1 MWAAYTGT
9 TSLRG
14 SDGSAVK
21 MDISQII
28 PHPSYNADT
37 ADYDVAVLELKRPV
51 TFTKYIQPVCLPDAG
66 HHFPT
71 SKKCLISGWGYLKE
85 DFCKQSMASSRG
97 DMVGCEWGRRHWG
110 REFGP
115 CPGQLQVDCTLSCS
129 SCAGLPALSSQLCLS
144 YSVVKPEF
152 LQKATVELLD
162 QNLCSSLY
170 SHALTDRMM
179 CAGYLEGKVD
189 SCQVSFA
196 QRRQHTCL
204 HKAFPSQYA
213 PSDTSRSRTD
223 TMVTVPIEV

>member
-14 SDGSAVK
+14 SDSGAVK
-21 MDISQII
+21 MGIARII

-51 TFTKYIQPVCLPDAG
+51 TFTKYIQPVCLPDTG

-85 DFCKQSMASSRG
+85 DFCKQRVAGGRG
-97 DMVGCEWGRRHWG
+97 GMVGCKWCRRHG
-110 REFGP
+110 RKGAQAMLWP
-115 CPGQLQVDCTLSCS
+115 
-129 SCAGLPALSSQLCLS
+129 AGVGCRSRARLPAANSQLYLS
-144 YSVVKPEF
+144 RLVVKPEF

-162 QNLCSSLY
+162 QKLCSSLY
-170 SHALTDRMM
+170 SHVLTDRML
-179 CAGYLEGKVD
+179 CAGYLEGKID

-196 QRRQHTCL
+196 KGSQHASL
-204 HKAFPSQYA
+204 HESFPSQYA
-213 PSDTSRSRTD
+213 PRSR
-223 TMVTVPIEV
+223 I

>member
-14 SDGSAVK
+14 SDSGAVK
-21 MDISQII
+21 MGIARII
-28 PHPSYNADT
+28 LHPSYNTDT

-85 DFCKQSMASSRG
+85 DFCKQSVAGSRG
-97 DMVGCEWGRRHWG
+97 GMVGCGRCRRHQG
-110 REFGP
+110 RELRPWSWAVTQGAGP
-115 CPGQLQVDCTLSCS
+115 V
-129 SCAGLPALSSQLCLS
+129 LPAMSSWSCLS
-144 YSVVKPEF
+144 HLVVKPEF

-162 QNLCSSLY
+162 QTLCSSLY
-170 SHALTDRMM
+170 SHVLTDRMM
-179 CAGYLEGKVD
+179 CAGYLEGKID

-196 QRRQHTCL
+196 LGSQHTSP
-204 HKAFPSQYA
+204 HESFPFQYA
-213 PSDTSRSRTD
+213 PSST
-223 TMVTVPIEV
+223 